1 MSIGL
6 VGLALLAGAL
16 VALQGGINTTLRSYV
31 RAPIGA
37 ALISFAVGFVVL
49 CVLLLGHGE
58 GLPSGHELSSVPWW
72 GYLGGPC
79 GAVGVGGTILLVPR
93 LGAAMT
99 VALSI
104 TGQMLTSLV
113 LDAGGLLGV
122 PERPLSVE
130 RLLGAL
136 VVVIGAALVSWRAGP
151 ASRQPLAVAGG
162 DGHASSRRG
171 PTLDLAGVI
180 GGLVVGAILPTQ
192 SAINARLRNGLDAP
206 FTAAA
211 LSFLGGIIVL
221 AAIVVAL
228 RRQRLDLSRVGQ
240 IPWWAWLGG
249 LCGAIYVA
257 ATVVLVPEFGTAVTT
272 ALIVSGQNVISL
284 LIDHYGWV
292 RLPRRA
298 AGVNRLIGVVALLV
312 GVFLIQLG

>member
-1 MSIGL
+1 MSAPL
-6 VGLALLAGAL
+6 VGLAMLAGAL
-16 VALQGGINTTLRSYV
+16 VALQGGINNTLRSYV

-49 CVLLLGHGE
+49 CLLLLGHGE
-58 GLPSGHELSSVPWW
+58 GLPSGEELASVPWW

-104 TGQMLTSLV
+104 TGQMLMSLV

-122 PERPLSVE
+122 PERPLSGE

-136 VVVIGAALVSWRAGP
+136 VVVAGAVLISWRASAAPRQLLAATGV
-151 ASRQPLAVAGG
+151 AAMTGSRGQAI
-162 DGHASSRRG
+162 
-171 PTLDLAGVI
+171 DLAGVI
-180 GGLVVGAILPTQ
+180 GGLAVGAILPTQ
-192 SAINARLRNGLDAP
+192 SAINARLREGLDAP

-211 LSFLGGIIVL
+211 VSFLGGIIIL
-221 AAIVVAL
+221 AAIVVAM
-228 RRQRLDLSRVGQ
+228 RSQRLDFSYVREV
-240 IPWWAWLGG
+240 PWWAWLGG
-249 LCGAIYVA
+249 IYVAIYVA
-257 ATVVLVPEFGTAVTT
+257 STVVLVPEFGTAVTT
-272 ALIVSGQNVISL
+272 ALIVSGQNVIAL
-284 LIDHYGWV
+284 MIDHYGWV

-298 AGVNRLIGVVALLV
+298 ATGRRLIGVVALLM
-312 GVFLIQLG
+312 GVVLIQLG